1 MVQLVAVVVGVSVQ
15 AASIRKRVPP
25 KIDEN
30 FRICTLLAYSS
41 SGRAARQQLTT
52 TGQIWWDND
61 R

>member
-1 MVQLVAVVVGVSVQ
+1 VVVGVSVQ

-41 SGRAARQQLTT
+41 SGRAARQQFNNHRADLV
-52 TGQIWWDND
+52 G
-61 R
+61 